1 MLAAASSREHD
12 SSYLYVALCNQLWYN
27 RGRSPEV
34 KAMPIL
40 HVRNVPDTL
49 YADLQHRAE
58 TQRRSLSAEVITLL
72 EWALAEA
79 ERTSEMTLTSI
90 RQRRSF
96 NPTTAGAPDS
106 TTLLRQDR
114 DR

>member
-1 MLAAASSREHD
+1 
-12 SSYLYVALCNQLWYN
+12 
-27 RGRSPEV
+27 
-34 KAMPIL
+34 MPIL
-40 HVRNVPDTL
+40 HVRNVPETL
-49 YADLQHRAE
+49 YTDLQRRAE

-79 ERTSEMTLTSI
+79 ERASKMTLTSI

-96 NPTTAGAPDS
+96 DPATAGAPDS

-114 DR
+114 GR